1 MKNEKNT
8 ISSFDTHGSI
18 KKIVDL
24 QVRKSIETHLLTYAN
39 EILANDNKIKD
50 NPYINLD
57 DLYQLNKTDF
67 KFLCKKALSDKNR
80 PVYLLNKNNVR
91 GEIIKKARFSEN
103 SKLMSIGSGK
113 TVKYVSPNNNELW
126 IAEWIPE
133 KDKYITKTIS
143 CLELSKN
150 YRKSFNNNK
159 NIILRINDM
168 VLASQDIN
176 TNIPLENI
184 NKETLS
190 KNIYRVQK
198 TTEGLN
204 C

>member
-1 MKNEKNT
+1 M
-8 ISSFDTHGSI
+8 
-18 KKIVDL
+18 
-24 QVRKSIETHLLTYAN
+24 
-39 EILANDNKIKD
+39 
-50 NPYINLD
+50 
-57 DLYQLNKTDF
+57 
-67 KFLCKKALSDKNR
+67 
-80 PVYLLNKNNVR
+80 R

-198 TTEGLN
+198 TTEGILYLISHKKASVPN
-204 C
+204 PKLENKDNIQTIKIGTGKDIIKYNLRKLQINNIGHIKTSGI